1 MFHNTTSLIPP
12 DKPNNSSRPTETKHT
27 LASPIIVQV
36 TSWKMS
42 DHHPGLPSE
51 VDDYL
56 IQITDG
62 TLTYEPMGFAN
73 LPLRDT
79 HLRQQIKNDATPPF
93 TVLIVYEISIK
104 TVGRA
109 FPLGVDLLRYKV
121 VRCPKLGH
129 PKGLLRSS
137 GRQVNLVGINKL
149 KEQQC
154 GNCTNN
160 NECDQSIEDGMKRRL
175 CRCRIQWY
183 CSAKCAKKDYE
194 RHSQQIVGCP
204 GIGNLFQ
211 EDDASYSRQTMYASG
226 ATGDGEMNVNEAAF
240 FMHAVVPSDPV
251 LHSLSLSGLVMSVLL
266 TFQHEYAQ
274 GKTDGLDWEGIL
286 YERCLHHEDNDEAPY
301 FYIQKFFAQLLIRNS
316 RFYRALASDE
326 KHISADN
333 YDDPEYG
340 LDKQAWEQRQEK
352 AHEMFNLAYAMH
364 ALLLPEVELPI
375 QYRGMLK
382 EARAAVSKR
391 NKDTYTTH
399 TNTAKQ
405 QHKLFKQLRKKG
417 HSTKEAMAMSKS
429 QMLANGET
437 QEEDGSNSILTP
449 EVIQYMMNMQL
460 RKAAILGSARA
471 MFCLGRAYVL
481 KGHLQPEDLDAQ
493 EKYDV
498 VKVYDAD
505 GESNGYLDMLE
516 KQIGC
521 CWLSESARRNCIDAM
536 VFMAEHFRMSMTFGS
551 NGMQHTTNPEDDI
564 SSSFEIPSLF
574 FYVQAAALG
583 DVDSQLLVRRI
594 HCADVPV
601 MCMTCGRISREVM
614 CCAGCQSVYYCSKI
628 CQRHHWKGKL
638 SGGNKGR
645 VEGTASGLLK
655 WRTEKAMDL
664 DISRNHKMACKMLK
678 EKRERHKAEQVAGSG
693 KRTTTSKDFSRE
705 EREMTQLGTPSLAKM
720 HRFEAALNDEEFLWY
735 CKDLD
740 GCGEV
745 SGLNGAQQL
754 SDDEL
759 ERREEERRQ
768 RVEAAGGWQFLKRKR
783 KGKGGKKKAGE
794 K

>member
-12 DKPNNSSRPTETKHT
+12 DKLNSSSHPTETKHT
-27 LASPIIVQV
+27 LASPIVVQV

-42 DHHPGLPSE
+42 DHHPGLASE

-79 HLRQQIKNDATPPF
+79 HLRQQVKNDVTPPF

-109 FPLGVDLLRYKV
+109 FPLGIDLLRYKV

-129 PKGLLRSS
+129 PKGLLQSS
-137 GRQVNLVGINKL
+137 GRQEGGDLNLVGINKL
-149 KEQQC
+149 ISRQC
-154 GNCTNN
+154 GNCSNN
-160 NECDQSIEDGMKRRL
+160 IDCDQSMEDGMKRRL

-194 RHSQQIVGCP
+194 RHSHQIVGCP

-211 EDDASYSRQTMYASG
+211 EDDASYSRQTMYATSQHHG
-226 ATGDGEMNVNEAAF
+226 NGDGEMNVNEAAF
-240 FMHAVVPSDPV
+240 YMRAVVPRDPV
-251 LHSLSLSGLVMSVLL
+251 LHSLSLSGLVMGVLL
-266 TFQHEYAQ
+266 TFQDEYAH
-274 GKTDGLDWEGIL
+274 GKADGLSWEGIL
-286 YERCLHHEDNDEAPY
+286 YERCLHHEDNDDAPY

-316 RFYRALASDE
+316 RFAKALLTDE

-333 YDDPEYG
+333 YDDPKYG

-352 AHEMFNLAYAMH
+352 AHKMFNQAFALH
-364 ALLLPEVELPI
+364 ALLLPEEELPI
-375 QYRGMLK
+375 QYCGMLK
-382 EARAAVSKR
+382 KAHAAVSNR
-391 NKDTYTTH
+391 NNDTYTC
-399 TNTAKQ
+399 TA
-405 QHKLFKQLRKKG
+405 H
-417 HSTKEAMAMSKS
+417 
-429 QMLANGET
+429 GET
-437 QEEDGSNSILTP
+437 QEEDGSNIIITP
-449 EVIQYMMNMQL
+449 EVVQYMINMQL

-481 KGHLQPEDLDAQ
+481 NGHLQPEDLVWA
-493 EKYDV
+493 KNYDV
-498 VKVYDAD
+498 VKVYDAGVENAA

-564 SSSFEIPSLF
+564 STSFEIPSLF

-583 DVDSQLLVRRI
+583 DVDSQLLVRRM
-594 HCADVPV
+594 HYADAPV

-614 CCAGCQSVYYCSKI
+614 CCAGCQSVYYCSKT

-645 VEGTASGLLK
+645 VEGTFSGLLQ

-678 EKRERHKAEQVAGSG
+678 EKREQHKAEQVAGSG

-720 HRFEAALNDEEFLWY
+720 HRFEATLDDEEFLLY

-740 GCGEV
+740 WNSEV
-745 SGLNGAQQL
+745 SGTQL
-754 SDDEL
+754 SDEEL
-759 ERREEERRQ
+759 ERREEERQQ

-783 KGKGGKKKAGE
+783 KGKGGKKKTV
-794 K
+794 KSNNK